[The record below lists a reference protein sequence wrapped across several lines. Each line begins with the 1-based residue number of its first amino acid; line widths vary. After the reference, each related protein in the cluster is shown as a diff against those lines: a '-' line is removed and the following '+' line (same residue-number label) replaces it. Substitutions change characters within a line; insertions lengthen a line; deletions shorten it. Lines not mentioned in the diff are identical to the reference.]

1 MHFIN
6 CFEIVVRVLAFWAH
20 VTSFVPIFFA
30 RINVVLNFK
39 SKFDLRWI
47 SVIYRLFALVWRARP
62 FLGTYQTFTE
72 YLFATVIWQF

>member
-6 CFEIVVRVLAFWAH
+6 CFEIVVRALAFRAH

-47 SVIYRLFALVWRARP
+47 SVIYHLFALVWP
-62 FLGTYQTFTE
+62 FWGTYQTFTE